1 VFNKTPKLAKTEK
14 DLDQYYAGLRSK
26 LKIALKYVSKLG
38 IPKGVVLQGDL
49 MYTKADQEIKVIDGE
64 KHVVFQPNTIAYA
77 IPVKSDFGK
86 RILNT
91 KIGVIWHTTYSGGPT
106 LADMTASFGADVTSL
121 NRSAAVWFDN
131 ATYHDLSGRVKFTLK
146 ETQVVTKHLSKA
158 GKVFQKISSKELAH
172 FLKVQNSLGS
182 AVGAS
187 FKTFT
192 NTKVRAGV
200 KIDNPRAHTR
210 EYYRY
215 FEEWWKK
222 QIDAAK
228 MEKTKKQKTKLM
240 KEHLKNLRQV
250 EKTLR
255 QVIEFQGHLVDAK
268 EMIIAKLNSGASRMT
283 RTFIKTADGY
293 KITPHEGFVAI
304 DRLSGNAVKLISRL
318 TFSHNNFTALKNW
331 TK

>member
-1 VFNKTPKLAKTEK
+1 
-14 DLDQYYAGLRSK
+14 
-26 LKIALKYVSKLG
+26 
-38 IPKGVVLQGDL
+38 
-49 MYTKADQEIKVIDGE
+49 M
-64 KHVVFQPNTIAYA
+64 
-77 IPVKSDFGK
+77 
-86 RILNT
+86 
-91 KIGVIWHTTYSGGPT
+91 
-106 LADMTASFGADVTSL
+106 
-121 NRSAAVWFDN
+121 
-131 ATYHDLSGRVKFTLK
+131 
-146 ETQVVTKHLSKA
+146 VTKHLSKA

-200 KIDNPRAHTR
+200 KIDNPLAHTR